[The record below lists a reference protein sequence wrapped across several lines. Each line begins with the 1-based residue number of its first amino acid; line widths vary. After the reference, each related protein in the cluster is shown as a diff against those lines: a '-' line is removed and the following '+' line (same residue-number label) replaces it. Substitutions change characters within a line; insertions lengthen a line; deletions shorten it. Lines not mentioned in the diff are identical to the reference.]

1 MIRWRVQMGAER
13 HVPIIAVRQHQ
24 VTVAGAERPVLL
36 IVAQSVL
43 DTAWG
48 LAKGHWKRPPN
59 VWVVRRHAQA
69 IVKIPVKG
77 YAVTIVMWGVEMGA
91 ERFAPGHVK
100 NPVETAV
107 MAPVQEIALKCVQTT
122 VQIAA
127 GTDVRGARGAVD
139 PVIRSARGAVDPVR
153 IYVRGAE
160 APVLRVVWGARGA
173 ATSVIRHVNS
183 HASGAMG
190 ARGAQGARIPAKT
203 GAEIPVKTS
212 AEMTVKAHVMAR
224 LLRQSINYKI
234 YHKIRR
240 NTK

>member
-1 MIRWRVQMGAER
+1 M
-13 HVPIIAVRQHQ
+13 
-24 VTVAGAERPVLL
+24 
-36 IVAQSVL
+36 
-43 DTAWG
+43 
-48 LAKGHWKRPPN
+48 
-59 VWVVRRHAQA
+59 
-69 IVKIPVKG
+69 
-77 YAVTIVMWGVEMGA
+77 TIVMWGAETGV
-91 ERFAPGHVK
+91 ERFAPGRVK

-127 GTDVRGARGAVD
+127 GTDARGARGAVD
-139 PVIRSARGAVDPVR
+139 PVIRSARGVAAPAK

-160 APVLRVVWGARGA
+160 APVLRAARGARGA

-190 ARGAQGARIPAKT
+190 VRGAQGARIPARM
-203 GAEIPVKTS
+203 GAETPVKTS
-212 AEMTVKAHVMAR
+212 AETTVKAHVMAR
-224 LLRQSINYKI
+224 LLRQFINYKI